1 MNINAINYLTKH
13 QLPKQSKNN
22 PEKFVILRILHLHLQ
37 YAYKTIALK
46 TEKIQRYDTTGIR

>member
-1 MNINAINYLTKH
+1 MNINVINYLTKQ
-13 QLPKQSKNN
+13 QLPKQLKNN

-37 YAYKTIALK
+37 YNYKTISLK